1 MLVAAAPALAVNC
14 SDFSS
19 QLAAQNYYN
28 QQVGDPDGLDADHDG
43 FACESLPAP
52 KATVPK
58 GSTPAPPPPP
68 PPPAQCSDGIDND
81 LDGRTDYPADAGCS
95 SVSDASETPDPPLA
109 AQCFD
114 QIDNDLDGRTDYP
127 AEAGCSSV
135 SDASE
140 TPDPTVPPVSFVARV
155 VRVIDGDTI
164 KVRTSIGRRLTV
176 RLVGID
182 APATT
187 ECGGRSASAYM
198 KRQTMT
204 PSGRGSLVRLT
215 PDPTQ
220 KRFDGSG
227 RTQVYAK
234 LIGPDT
240 DLGRRMIRAGWATT
254 LVTTVPFPAPRRLQ
268 RGAGGREARGVGR
281 LGRMRWQLPPIGV
294 TGRQARREGRSAIAL
309 DRARLRRLRLQCQV
323 FIVCAVIRTAEVE
336 RHRRQHH
343 RAPEPALKQLD
354 TCSE

>member
-1 MLVAAAPALAVNC
+1 LVVLGMLVAAAPALAVNC
-14 SDFSS
+14 SNFSS

-43 FACESLPAP
+43 FACESLPGP

-81 LDGRTDYPADAGCS
+81 LDGRTDYPADTGCS
-95 SVSDASETPDPPLA
+95 SVSDASEAPDPPLA

-127 AEAGCSSV
+127 ADAGCSSV

-140 TPDPTVPPVSFVARV
+140 APDPTVPPVSFVARV

-164 KVRTSIGRRLTV
+164 KVRTNVGRQLTARLI
-176 RLVGID
+176 GID
-182 APATT
+182 APATSSAT
-187 ECGGRSASAYM
+187 ECGGRSASAYLM
-198 KRQTMT
+198 RQTIT
-204 PSGRGSLVRLT
+204 PSGRGRLVRLT
-215 PDPTQ
+215 TDPTQ

-234 LIGPDT
+234 LIGPNT

-254 LVTTVPFPAPRRLQ
+254 LVSRVPFQRLDGYNAAQ
-268 RGAGGREARGVGR
+268 EAAKLAALGVWGGCGGDFH
-281 LGRMRWQLPPIGV
+281 L
-294 TGRQARREGRSAIAL
+294 
-309 DRARLRRLRLQCQV
+309 
-323 FIVCAVIRTAEVE
+323 
-336 RHRRQHH
+336 
-343 RAPEPALKQLD
+343 
-354 TCSE
+354 